1 MSKKVRVAAAEV
13 AEFSLNVD
21 LVNGNSVEIVV
32 KYPKGEGLSAIQ
44 ALGTMG
50 SPERVSNL
58 MYALK
63 DDPSVTAYMKDRGI
77 GFADDED
84 DDY

>member
-1 MSKKVRVAAAEV
+1 MGKKVRVAAPEV

-32 KYPKGEGLSAIQ
+32 KYPKGEGLSAIT
-44 ALGTMG
+44 ALGTM
-50 SPERVSNL
+50 SSNERVAGL
-58 MYALK
+58 MHALK
-63 DDPSVTAYMKDRGI
+63 DDSSVKEYMKDRGI